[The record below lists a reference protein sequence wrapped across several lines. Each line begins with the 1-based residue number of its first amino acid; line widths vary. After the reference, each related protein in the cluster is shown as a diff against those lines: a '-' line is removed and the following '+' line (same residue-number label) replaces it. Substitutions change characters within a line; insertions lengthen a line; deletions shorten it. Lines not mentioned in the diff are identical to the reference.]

1 MASIT
6 AKSRD
11 GRIMTKKLKV
21 GLIFGGRSGEH
32 EVSLMSAR
40 SVIDV
45 IDPQKYE
52 VTQIGITPLGKW
64 VVGENVWQALHD
76 HLYTGLTPAVMLPEP
91 GHNCI
96 YTLNKSSSGL
106 SMRKFADLDVIFPVL
121 HGTFGED
128 GTLQGLLEMAD
139 VAYVGAGVLGSS
151 VGMDKALFKDVM
163 ETHNI
168 PVAPSLIVTR
178 SQIHTE
184 KESLIASLEKIGPYP
199 LFVKPANLG
208 SSVGITKCYNRS
220 DLMEG
225 LLDAAR
231 YDRRVLVEKGINGRE
246 VEVSV
251 LGNAQPV
258 ASVPG
263 EIKPVADFYT
273 YNAKYHDDRSQLFI
287 PADLS
292 PEMTEKI
299 RAMAVAVFKSIDCA
313 GLGRVDF
320 LVDRENG
327 DIFVNEINTIPG
339 FTQISMYPKLFQAIG
354 ISYSELIDRLIQF
367 ALERKMDR
375 DQTERVYEAG
385 K

>member
-1 MASIT
+1 MAHIT
-6 AKSRD
+6 EKSGNRKT
-11 GRIMTKKLKV
+11 MTTKLKV

-32 EVSLMSAR
+32 EVSLMSSR

-52 VTQIGITPLGKW
+52 VVQIGITPQGKW
-64 VVGENVWQALHD
+64 VLGDNVWQALHD
-76 HLYTGLTPAVMLPEP
+76 HDYSGLTPAVLLPEP

-96 YTLNKSSSGL
+96 YALEGTSGGFR
-106 SMRKFADLDVIFPVL
+106 MKKFADLDVLFPVL

-139 VAYVGAGVLGSS
+139 MAYVGAGVLGSS

-163 ETHNI
+163 ETNGI
-168 PVAPSLIVTR
+168 PVAPSIVLDR
-178 SQIHTE
+178 ARIHSK
-184 KESLIASLEKIGPYP
+184 KEGLIAELEKIGPYP

-225 LLDAAR
+225 LMEAAR
-231 YDRRVLVEKGINGRE
+231 FDRRVLVEKGVNGRE

-251 LGNAQPV
+251 LGNANPIS
-258 ASVPG
+258 SVPG
-263 EIKPVADFYT
+263 EIKPAADFYT
-273 YNAKYHDDRSQLFI
+273 YNAKYHDDRSLLII
-287 PADLS
+287 PADLN
-292 PEMTEKI
+292 PELTEKI
-299 RAMAVAVFKSIDCA
+299 RGLAVRVFTAIDCA

-320 LVDRENG
+320 LVDRDNN
-327 DIFVNEINTIPG
+327 DVFVNEINTIPG
-339 FTQISMYPKLFQAIG
+339 FTRISMYPKLLEACG
-354 ISYSELIDRLIQF
+354 ISYSELIDRLIQL
-367 ALERKMDR
+367 ALDRKSER
-375 DQTERVYEAG
+375 DQTERSYEAG

>member
-1 MASIT
+1 
-6 AKSRD
+6 
-11 GRIMTKKLKV
+11 MTKKLKV

-45 IDPQKYE
+45 IDPKKYE
-52 VTQIGITPLGKW
+52 VTQIGINLLGKW

-76 HLYTGLTPAVMLPEP
+76 HNYADLTPAVLLPEP

-96 YTLNKSSSGL
+96 YALENISGGL

-128 GTLQGLLEMAD
+128 GTMQGLLEMAD

-163 ETHNI
+163 QAHDI

-178 SQIHTE
+178 SRIHSE
-184 KESLIASLEKIGPYP
+184 KEGLIADLEMIGPYP

-231 YDRRVLVEKGINGRE
+231 FDRRVLVEKGINGRE

-251 LGNAQPV
+251 LGNAQPI

-263 EIKPVADFYT
+263 EIKPAADFYT

-292 PEMTEKI
+292 PELTEKI
-299 RAMAVAVFKSIDCA
+299 RAMAVTVFTSIDCA

-320 LVDRENG
+320 LVDRDNG

-339 FTQISMYPKLFQAIG
+339 FTQISMYPKLFEASG
-354 ISYSELIDRLIQF
+354 ISYSELIDRLIQL

-375 DQTERVYEAG
+375 DQTERVYEEG

>member
-1 MASIT
+1 
-6 AKSRD
+6 
-11 GRIMTKKLKV
+11 MTTKLKV

-32 EVSLMSAR
+32 EVSLMSSR

-45 IDPQKYE
+45 INPQKYD
-52 VTQIGITPLGKW
+52 VIQIGITPQGKW
-64 VVGENVWQALHD
+64 VVGDNVWQSLHD
-76 HLYTGLTPAVMLPEP
+76 HNYSGLTQAILLPEP
-91 GHNCI
+91 GHDCI
-96 YTLNKSSSGL
+96 YALEDAPDGPRMK
-106 SMRKFADLDVIFPVL
+106 KYADLDVLFPVL

-139 VAYVGAGVLGSS
+139 LAYVGAGVLGSS

-163 ETHNI
+163 EANGI
-168 PVAPSLIVTR
+168 PVAPSIILDRARIQ
-178 SQIHTE
+178 SE
-184 KESLIASLEKIGPYP
+184 KEGLIAEIEKLGPYP

-225 LLDAAR
+225 LMEAAR
-231 YDRRVLVEKGINGRE
+231 FDRRVLVEKGVNGRE

-251 LGNAQPV
+251 LGNARPI

-263 EIKPVADFYT
+263 EIKLAADFYT
-273 YNAKYHDDRSQLFI
+273 YNAKYHDDRSLLFI
-287 PADLS
+287 PADLN

-299 RAMAVAVFKSIDCA
+299 RSLAVRVFTSIDCA

-320 LVDRENG
+320 LVDRDNNEVY
-327 DIFVNEINTIPG
+327 VNEINTIPG
-339 FTQISMYPKLFQAIG
+339 FTQISMYPKLLDACG
-354 ISYSELIDRLIQF
+354 ISYSELIDRLIQL
-367 ALERKMDR
+367 ALDRKSER
-375 DQTERVYEAG
+375 DQTERSYEAG

>member
-1 MASIT
+1 
-6 AKSRD
+6 
-11 GRIMTKKLKV
+11 MTKKLKV

-52 VTQIGITPLGKW
+52 VTQIGITQSGSW
-64 VVGENVWQALHD
+64 MVGENVWQALHD
-76 HLYTGLTPAVMLPEP
+76 HNPASLMPAVLLPEP

-96 YTLNKSSSGL
+96 FALKKTANGL
-106 SMRKFADLDVIFPVL
+106 ILEKFADIDVFFPVM

-128 GTLQGLLEMAD
+128 GTMQGLLEMAD

-163 ETHNI
+163 EANDV
-168 PVAPSLIVTR
+168 PVAPSIILNR
-178 SQIHTE
+178 AQIHGE
-184 KESLIASLEKIGPYP
+184 KDRLIAELEKIGAYP

-220 DLMEG
+220 DLLEG
-225 LLDAAR
+225 LMDAAR

-251 LGNAQPV
+251 LGNAQPI

-263 EIKPVADFYT
+263 EIKPAADFYT
-273 YNAKYHDDRSQLFI
+273 YNAKYHDDRSLLFI

-292 PEMTEKI
+292 AELSEKV
-299 RAMAVAVFKSIDCA
+299 RALAVKVYTSIDCA
-313 GLGRVDF
+313 GLARVDF
-320 LVDRENG
+320 LVDKDNG

-339 FTQISMYPKLFQAIG
+339 FTQISMYPKLFEACG
-354 ISYSELIDRLIQF
+354 VSYSDLIDRLIQF
-367 ALERKMDR
+367 ALERKLER
-375 DQTERVYEAG
+375 DMTERVFEAG